1 MIILHCK
8 SIPNLRDFGNTVT
21 ADGRRIRKD
30 CLLRSAHLG
39 NASEEDIRYLQ
50 REHRLRTVIDL
61 RTGGEREEEPDRAGS
76 CLVLN
81 IPIMLAAY
89 RLLGKRSFFYTLLST
104 ALLSGFIELAS
115 FLPVYTGNILIAA
128 VYGGV
133 LTGIGIGI
141 LFLRN
146 ITTGGTDLLALML
159 HKAFPNVPNGTILA
173 VIDGIVV
180 LIAVLVFRKIE
191 VALTS
196 VLTIYFSSKVIDL
209 IAQGVDY
216 AKVIYIVTDKGKE
229 LSAVLNS
236 STDRGN
242 TVIKAFGGYT
252 GAEKQL
258 VITVTR
264 RNVLAQTLRLIH
276 ATDPAAFTFVTD
288 STEVHGE
295 GFKIDY
301 N

>member
-1 MIILHCK
+1 MVKWNEKKGIQFLCDILVCIIGSALVGTAL
-8 SIPNLRDFGNTVT
+8 SVFTIPNEIAPGGISGLST
-21 ADGRRIRKD
+21 A
-30 CLLRSAHLG
+30 LAYVLG
-39 NASEEDIRYLQ
+39 VRVSVL
-50 REHRLRTVIDL
+50 
-61 RTGGEREEEPDRAGS
+61 S
-76 CLVLN
+76 LVLN

-133 LTGIGIGI
+133 LSGIGIGI

-146 ITTGGTDLLALML
+146 ITTGGTDLIALML

-180 LIAVLVFRKIE
+180 LIAVLVFQKIE

>member
-1 MIILHCK
+1 MVKWNEKKGIQVLCDILVCIIGSALVGTAL
-8 SIPNLRDFGNTVT
+8 SVFTIPNEIAPGGISGLST
-21 ADGRRIRKD
+21 AR
-30 CLLRSAHLG
+30 AYVLG
-39 NASEEDIRYLQ
+39 VR
-50 REHRLRTVIDL
+50 
-61 RTGGEREEEPDRAGS
+61 GS
-76 CLVLN
+76 VLSLVLN
-81 IPIMLAAY
+81 SPPMLAAY

>member
-1 MIILHCK
+1 MVKWNEKKGIQVLCDILVCIIGSALVGTAL
-8 SIPNLRDFGNTVT
+8 SVFTIPNEIAPGGISGLST
-21 ADGRRIRKD
+21 A
-30 CLLRSAHLG
+30 LAYMLG
-39 NASEEDIRYLQ
+39 VRVSVL
-50 REHRLRTVIDL
+50 
-61 RTGGEREEEPDRAGS
+61 S
-76 CLVLN
+76 LVLN

-133 LTGIGIGI
+133 LSGIGIGI

-146 ITTGGTDLLALML
+146 ITTGGTDLIALML

-180 LIAVLVFRKIE
+180 LIAVLVFQKIE

>member
-1 MIILHCK
+1 MVKWNEKKGIQVLCDILVCIIGSALVGTAL
-8 SIPNLRDFGNTVT
+8 SVFTIPNEIAPGGISGLST
-21 ADGRRIRKD
+21 A
-30 CLLRSAHLG
+30 LAYMLG
-39 NASEEDIRYLQ
+39 VRVSVL
-50 REHRLRTVIDL
+50 T
-61 RTGGEREEEPDRAGS
+61 
-76 CLVLN
+76 LVLN

-133 LTGIGIGI
+133 LSGIGIGI

-146 ITTGGTDLLALML
+146 ITTGGTDLIALML

-180 LIAVLVFRKIE
+180 LIAVLVFQKIE

-229 LSAVLNS
+229 VSAVLNS

>member
-1 MIILHCK
+1 MVKWNEKKGIQVLCDILVCIIGSALVGTAL
-8 SIPNLRDFGNTVT
+8 SVFTIPNEIAPGGISGLST
-21 ADGRRIRKD
+21 A
-30 CLLRSAHLG
+30 LAYMLG
-39 NASEEDIRYLQ
+39 VRVSVL
-50 REHRLRTVIDL
+50 
-61 RTGGEREEEPDRAGS
+61 S
-76 CLVLN
+76 LVLN

-146 ITTGGTDLLALML
+146 ITTGGTDLIALML

-180 LIAVLVFRKIE
+180 LIAVLVFQKIE

>member
-1 MIILHCK
+1 MVKWNEKKGIQVLCDILVCIIGSALVGTAL
-8 SIPNLRDFGNTVT
+8 SVFTIPNEIAPGGISGLST
-21 ADGRRIRKD
+21 A
-30 CLLRSAHLG
+30 LAYMLG
-39 NASEEDIRYLQ
+39 VRVSVL
-50 REHRLRTVIDL
+50 
-61 RTGGEREEEPDRAGS
+61 S
-76 CLVLN
+76 LVLN

-146 ITTGGTDLLALML
+146 ITTGGTDLIALML

>member
-1 MIILHCK
+1 MVKWNEKKGIQVLCDILVCIIGSALVGTAL
-8 SIPNLRDFGNTVT
+8 SVFTIPNEIAPGGISGLST
-21 ADGRRIRKD
+21 A
-30 CLLRSAHLG
+30 LAYVLG
-39 NASEEDIRYLQ
+39 VRVSVL
-50 REHRLRTVIDL
+50 
-61 RTGGEREEEPDRAGS
+61 S
-76 CLVLN
+76 LVLN

-146 ITTGGTDLLALML
+146 ITTGGTDLIALML

>member
-1 MIILHCK
+1 MVKWNEKKGIQVLCDILVCIIGSALVGTAL
-8 SIPNLRDFGNTVT
+8 SVFTIPNEIAPGGISGLST
-21 ADGRRIRKD
+21 A
-30 CLLRSAHLG
+30 LAYVLG
-39 NASEEDIRYLQ
+39 VRVSVL
-50 REHRLRTVIDL
+50 
-61 RTGGEREEEPDRAGS
+61 S
-76 CLVLN
+76 LVLN

-89 RLLGKRSFFYTLLST
+89 RLLGKRSFLYTLLST

-146 ITTGGTDLLALML
+146 ITTGGTDLIALML

-180 LIAVLVFRKIE
+180 LIAVLVFQKIE

>member
-1 MIILHCK
+1 MVKWNEKKGIQVLCDILVCIIGSALVGTAL
-8 SIPNLRDFGNTVT
+8 SVFTIPNEIAPGGISGLST
-21 ADGRRIRKD
+21 A
-30 CLLRSAHLG
+30 LAYVLG
-39 NASEEDIRYLQ
+39 VRVSVL
-50 REHRLRTVIDL
+50 
-61 RTGGEREEEPDRAGS
+61 S
-76 CLVLN
+76 LVLN

-146 ITTGGTDLLALML
+146 ITTGGTDLIALML

-180 LIAVLVFRKIE
+180 LIAVLVFQKIE

>member
-1 MIILHCK
+1 MVKWNEKKGIQVLCDILVCIIGSALVGTAL
-8 SIPNLRDFGNTVT
+8 SVFTIPNEIAPGGISGLST
-21 ADGRRIRKD
+21 A
-30 CLLRSAHLG
+30 LAYMLG
-39 NASEEDIRYLQ
+39 VRVSVL
-50 REHRLRTVIDL
+50 
-61 RTGGEREEEPDRAGS
+61 S
-76 CLVLN
+76 LVLN

-133 LTGIGIGI
+133 LSGIGIGI

>member
-1 MIILHCK
+1 MAKWNEKKGIQVLCDILVCIIGSALVGTAL
-8 SIPNLRDFGNTVT
+8 SVFTIPNEIAPGGISGLST
-21 ADGRRIRKD
+21 A
-30 CLLRSAHLG
+30 LAYMLG
-39 NASEEDIRYLQ
+39 VRVSVL
-50 REHRLRTVIDL
+50 
-61 RTGGEREEEPDRAGS
+61 S
-76 CLVLN
+76 LVLN

-89 RLLGKRSFFYTLLST
+89 HLLGKRSFFYTLLST

-133 LTGIGIGI
+133 LSGIGIGI

-146 ITTGGTDLLALML
+146 ITTGGTDLIALML

>member
-1 MIILHCK
+1 MVKWNEKKGIQVLCDILVCIIGSALVGTAL
-8 SIPNLRDFGNTVT
+8 SVFTIPNEIAPGGISGLST
-21 ADGRRIRKD
+21 A
-30 CLLRSAHLG
+30 LAYVLG
-39 NASEEDIRYLQ
+39 VRVSVL
-50 REHRLRTVIDL
+50 
-61 RTGGEREEEPDRAGS
+61 S
-76 CLVLN
+76 LVLN

-146 ITTGGTDLLALML
+146 ITTGGTDLIALML

-180 LIAVLVFRKIE
+180 LIAVLVFQKIE

-264 RNVLAQTLRLIH
+264 RNVLAQTLQLIH

>member
-1 MIILHCK
+1 MVKWNEKKGIQVLYDILVCIIGSALVGTAL
-8 SIPNLRDFGNTVT
+8 SVFTIPNEIAPGGISGLST
-21 ADGRRIRKD
+21 A
-30 CLLRSAHLG
+30 LAYMLG
-39 NASEEDIRYLQ
+39 VRVSVL
-50 REHRLRTVIDL
+50 T
-61 RTGGEREEEPDRAGS
+61 
-76 CLVLN
+76 LVLN

-146 ITTGGTDLLALML
+146 ITTGGTDLIALML

-180 LIAVLVFRKIE
+180 LIAVLVFQKIE

-276 ATDPAAFTFVTD
+276 TTDPAAFTFVTD

>member
-1 MIILHCK
+1 MVKWNEKKGIQVLCDILVCIIGSALVGTAL
-8 SIPNLRDFGNTVT
+8 SVFTIPNEIAPGGISGLST
-21 ADGRRIRKD
+21 A
-30 CLLRSAHLG
+30 LAYMLG
-39 NASEEDIRYLQ
+39 VRVSVL
-50 REHRLRTVIDL
+50 
-61 RTGGEREEEPDRAGS
+61 S
-76 CLVLN
+76 LVLN

-180 LIAVLVFRKIE
+180 LIAVLVFQKIE

-301 N
+301 Y

>member
-1 MIILHCK
+1 MVKWNEKKGIQVLYDILVCIIGSALVGTAL
-8 SIPNLRDFGNTVT
+8 SVFTIPNEIAPGGISGLST
-21 ADGRRIRKD
+21 A
-30 CLLRSAHLG
+30 LAYMLG
-39 NASEEDIRYLQ
+39 VRVSVL
-50 REHRLRTVIDL
+50 T
-61 RTGGEREEEPDRAGS
+61 
-76 CLVLN
+76 LVLN

-89 RLLGKRSFFYTLLST
+89 RLLGKRSFLYTLLST

>member
-1 MIILHCK
+1 MVKWNEKKGIQVLCDILVCIIGSALVGTAL
-8 SIPNLRDFGNTVT
+8 SVFTIPNEIAPGGISGLST
-21 ADGRRIRKD
+21 A
-30 CLLRSAHLG
+30 LAYMLG
-39 NASEEDIRYLQ
+39 VRVSVL
-50 REHRLRTVIDL
+50 T
-61 RTGGEREEEPDRAGS
+61 
-76 CLVLN
+76 LVLN

-146 ITTGGTDLLALML
+146 ITTGGTDLIALML

>member
-1 MIILHCK
+1 MVKWNEKKGIQVLCDILVCIIGSALVGTAL
-8 SIPNLRDFGNTVT
+8 SVFTIPNEIAPGGISGLST
-21 ADGRRIRKD
+21 A
-30 CLLRSAHLG
+30 LAYMLG
-39 NASEEDIRYLQ
+39 VRVSVL
-50 REHRLRTVIDL
+50 T
-61 RTGGEREEEPDRAGS
+61 
-76 CLVLN
+76 LVLN

-133 LTGIGIGI
+133 LSGIGIGI

>member
-1 MIILHCK
+1 MAKWNEKKGIQILCDILVCIIGSALVGTAL
-8 SIPNLRDFGNTVT
+8 SVFTIPNEIAPGGISGLST
-21 ADGRRIRKD
+21 A
-30 CLLRSAHLG
+30 LAYMLG
-39 NASEEDIRYLQ
+39 VRVSVL
-50 REHRLRTVIDL
+50 
-61 RTGGEREEEPDRAGS
+61 S
-76 CLVLN
+76 LVLN

-133 LTGIGIGI
+133 LSGIGIGI

-180 LIAVLVFRKIE
+180 LIAVLVFQKIE

>member
-1 MIILHCK
+1 MVKWNEKKGIQVLCDILVCIIGSALVGTAL
-8 SIPNLRDFGNTVT
+8 SVFTIPNEIAPGGISGLST
-21 ADGRRIRKD
+21 A
-30 CLLRSAHLG
+30 LAYVLG
-39 NASEEDIRYLQ
+39 VRVSVL
-50 REHRLRTVIDL
+50 
-61 RTGGEREEEPDRAGS
+61 S
-76 CLVLN
+76 LVLN

-89 RLLGKRSFFYTLLST
+89 RLLGKRSFLYTLLST

-146 ITTGGTDLLALML
+146 ITTGGTDLIALML
-159 HKAFPNVPNGTILA
+159 HKAFPNVPHGTILA

-180 LIAVLVFRKIE
+180 LIAVLVFQKIE

-196 VLTIYFSSKVIDL
+196 ELTIYFSSKVIDL

-264 RNVLAQTLRLIH
+264 RNVLAQTLQLIH

>member
-1 MIILHCK
+1 
-8 SIPNLRDFGNTVT
+8 
-21 ADGRRIRKD
+21 
-30 CLLRSAHLG
+30 
-39 NASEEDIRYLQ
+39 
-50 REHRLRTVIDL
+50 
-61 RTGGEREEEPDRAGS
+61 
-76 CLVLN
+76 
-81 IPIMLAAY
+81 
-89 RLLGKRSFFYTLLST
+89 
-104 ALLSGFIELAS
+104 
-115 FLPVYTGNILIAA
+115 
-128 VYGGV
+128 
-133 LTGIGIGI
+133 
-141 LFLRN
+141 
-146 ITTGGTDLLALML
+146 ML

>member
-1 MIILHCK
+1 MVKWNEKKGIQVLCDILVCIIGSALVGTAL
-8 SIPNLRDFGNTVT
+8 SVFTIPNEIAPGGISGLST
-21 ADGRRIRKD
+21 A
-30 CLLRSAHLG
+30 LAYMLG
-39 NASEEDIRYLQ
+39 VRVSVL
-50 REHRLRTVIDL
+50 T
-61 RTGGEREEEPDRAGS
+61 
-76 CLVLN
+76 LVLN

-146 ITTGGTDLLALML
+146 ITTGGTDLIALML

-216 AKVIYIVTDKGKE
+216 AKVIYIVTEKGKE

>member
-1 MIILHCK
+1 MVKWNEKKGIQVLCDILVCIIGSALVGTAL
-8 SIPNLRDFGNTVT
+8 SVFTIPNEIAPGGISGLST
-21 ADGRRIRKD
+21 A
-30 CLLRSAHLG
+30 LAYVLG
-39 NASEEDIRYLQ
+39 VRVSVL
-50 REHRLRTVIDL
+50 T
-61 RTGGEREEEPDRAGS
+61 
-76 CLVLN
+76 LVLN

-133 LTGIGIGI
+133 LSGIGIGI

-146 ITTGGTDLLALML
+146 ITTGGTDLIALML

>member
-1 MIILHCK
+1 M
-8 SIPNLRDFGNTVT
+8 ST
-21 ADGRRIRKD
+21 A
-30 CLLRSAHLG
+30 LAYMLG
-39 NASEEDIRYLQ
+39 VRVSVL
-50 REHRLRTVIDL
+50 
-61 RTGGEREEEPDRAGS
+61 S
-76 CLVLN
+76 LVLN

-180 LIAVLVFRKIE
+180 LIAVLVFQKIE

>member
-1 MIILHCK
+1 MVKWNEKKGIQVLCDILVCIIGSALVGTAL
-8 SIPNLRDFGNTVT
+8 SVFTIPNEIAPGGISGLST
-21 ADGRRIRKD
+21 A
-30 CLLRSAHLG
+30 LVYMLG
-39 NASEEDIRYLQ
+39 VRVSVL
-50 REHRLRTVIDL
+50 T
-61 RTGGEREEEPDRAGS
+61 
-76 CLVLN
+76 LVLN

-133 LTGIGIGI
+133 LSGIGIGI

-146 ITTGGTDLLALML
+146 ITTGGTDLIALML

-180 LIAVLVFRKIE
+180 LIAVLVFQKIE

>member
-1 MIILHCK
+1 MVKWNEKKGIQVLYDILVCIIGSALVGTAL
-8 SIPNLRDFGNTVT
+8 SVFTIPNEIAPGGISGLST
-21 ADGRRIRKD
+21 A
-30 CLLRSAHLG
+30 LAYVLG
-39 NASEEDIRYLQ
+39 VRVSVL
-50 REHRLRTVIDL
+50 
-61 RTGGEREEEPDRAGS
+61 S
-76 CLVLN
+76 LVLN

-146 ITTGGTDLLALML
+146 ITTGGTDLIALML

-180 LIAVLVFRKIE
+180 LIAVLVFQKIE

>member
-1 MIILHCK
+1 MVKWNEKKGIQVLYDILVCIIGSALVGTAL
-8 SIPNLRDFGNTVT
+8 SVFTIPNEIAPGGISGLST
-21 ADGRRIRKD
+21 A
-30 CLLRSAHLG
+30 LAYMLG
-39 NASEEDIRYLQ
+39 VRVSVL
-50 REHRLRTVIDL
+50 T
-61 RTGGEREEEPDRAGS
+61 
-76 CLVLN
+76 LVLN

-133 LTGIGIGI
+133 LSGIGIGI

-146 ITTGGTDLLALML
+146 ITTGGTDLIALML

>member
-1 MIILHCK
+1 MVKWNEKKGIQVLYDILVCIIGSALVGTAL
-8 SIPNLRDFGNTVT
+8 SVFTIPNEIAPGGISGLST
-21 ADGRRIRKD
+21 A
-30 CLLRSAHLG
+30 LAYMLG
-39 NASEEDIRYLQ
+39 VRVSVL
-50 REHRLRTVIDL
+50 
-61 RTGGEREEEPDRAGS
+61 S
-76 CLVLN
+76 LVLN

-180 LIAVLVFRKIE
+180 LIAVLVFQKIE

-301 N
+301 Y

>member
-1 MIILHCK
+1 MTKWNEKKGIQFLCDILVCIIGSALVGTAL
-8 SIPNLRDFGNTVT
+8 SVFTIPNEIAPGGISGLST
-21 ADGRRIRKD
+21 A
-30 CLLRSAHLG
+30 LAYVLG
-39 NASEEDIRYLQ
+39 VRVSVL
-50 REHRLRTVIDL
+50 
-61 RTGGEREEEPDRAGS
+61 S
-76 CLVLN
+76 LVLN

-89 RLLGKRSFFYTLLST
+89 RLLGKRSFLYTLLST

-133 LTGIGIGI
+133 LSGIGIGI

-146 ITTGGTDLLALML
+146 ITTGGTDLIALML

-180 LIAVLVFRKIE
+180 LIAVLVFQKIE

-276 ATDPAAFTFVTD
+276 TTDPAAFTFVTD

>member
-1 MIILHCK
+1 MAKWNEKKGIQVLYDILVCIIGSALVGTAL
-8 SIPNLRDFGNTVT
+8 SVFTIPNEIAPGGISGLST
-21 ADGRRIRKD
+21 A
-30 CLLRSAHLG
+30 LAYMLG
-39 NASEEDIRYLQ
+39 VRVSVL
-50 REHRLRTVIDL
+50 
-61 RTGGEREEEPDRAGS
+61 S
-76 CLVLN
+76 LVLN

-146 ITTGGTDLLALML
+146 ITTGGTDLIALML

-180 LIAVLVFRKIE
+180 LIAVLVFQKIE

>member
-1 MIILHCK
+1 MVKWNEKKGIQVLYDILVCIIGSALVGTAL
-8 SIPNLRDFGNTVT
+8 SVFTIPNEIAPGGISGLST
-21 ADGRRIRKD
+21 A
-30 CLLRSAHLG
+30 LAYMLG
-39 NASEEDIRYLQ
+39 VRVSVL
-50 REHRLRTVIDL
+50 T
-61 RTGGEREEEPDRAGS
+61 
-76 CLVLN
+76 LVLN

-89 RLLGKRSFFYTLLST
+89 RLLGKCSFFYTLLST

>member
-1 MIILHCK
+1 MVKWNEKKGIQVLCDILVCIIGSALVGTAL
-8 SIPNLRDFGNTVT
+8 SVFTIPNEIAPGGISGLST
-21 ADGRRIRKD
+21 A
-30 CLLRSAHLG
+30 LAYVLG
-39 NASEEDIRYLQ
+39 VRVSVL
-50 REHRLRTVIDL
+50 
-61 RTGGEREEEPDRAGS
+61 S
-76 CLVLN
+76 LVLN

-133 LTGIGIGI
+133 LSGIGIGI

-180 LIAVLVFRKIE
+180 LIAVLVFQKIE

>member
-1 MIILHCK
+1 MVKWNEKKGIQVLYDILVCIIGSALVGTAL
-8 SIPNLRDFGNTVT
+8 SVFTIPNEIAPGGISGLST
-21 ADGRRIRKD
+21 A
-30 CLLRSAHLG
+30 LAYVLG
-39 NASEEDIRYLQ
+39 VRVSVL
-50 REHRLRTVIDL
+50 
-61 RTGGEREEEPDRAGS
+61 S
-76 CLVLN
+76 LVLN

-180 LIAVLVFRKIE
+180 LIAVLVFQKIE

-301 N
+301 Y

>member
-1 MIILHCK
+1 MVKWNEKKGIQVLCDILVCIIGSALVGTAL
-8 SIPNLRDFGNTVT
+8 SVFTIPNEIAPGGISGLST
-21 ADGRRIRKD
+21 A
-30 CLLRSAHLG
+30 LAYMLG
-39 NASEEDIRYLQ
+39 VRVSVL
-50 REHRLRTVIDL
+50 T
-61 RTGGEREEEPDRAGS
+61 
-76 CLVLN
+76 LVLN

-89 RLLGKRSFFYTLLST
+89 RLLGKCSFFYTLLST

-133 LTGIGIGI
+133 LSGIGIGI

-180 LIAVLVFRKIE
+180 LIAVLVFQKIE

>member
-1 MIILHCK
+1 MVKWNEKKGIQVLYDILVCIIGSALVGTAL
-8 SIPNLRDFGNTVT
+8 SVFTIPNEIAPGGISGLST
-21 ADGRRIRKD
+21 A
-30 CLLRSAHLG
+30 LAYMLG
-39 NASEEDIRYLQ
+39 VRVSVL
-50 REHRLRTVIDL
+50 T
-61 RTGGEREEEPDRAGS
+61 
-76 CLVLN
+76 LVLN

-133 LTGIGIGI
+133 LSGIGIGI

-146 ITTGGTDLLALML
+146 ITTGGTDLIALML
-159 HKAFPNVPNGTILA
+159 HKAFLNVSNGTILA

-180 LIAVLVFRKIE
+180 LIAVLVFQKIE

-229 LSAVLNS
+229 VSAVLNS

>member
-1 MIILHCK
+1 MVKWNEKKGIQVLCDILVCIIGSALVGTAL
-8 SIPNLRDFGNTVT
+8 SVFTIPNEIAPGGISGLST
-21 ADGRRIRKD
+21 A
-30 CLLRSAHLG
+30 LAYVLG
-39 NASEEDIRYLQ
+39 VRVSVL
-50 REHRLRTVIDL
+50 
-61 RTGGEREEEPDRAGS
+61 S
-76 CLVLN
+76 LVLN

-89 RLLGKRSFFYTLLST
+89 RLLGKRSFLYTLLST

-180 LIAVLVFRKIE
+180 LIAVLVFQKIE

-216 AKVIYIVTDKGKE
+216 AKVIYIVTDQGKE

>member
-1 MIILHCK
+1 MVKWNGKKGIQVLCDILVCIIGSALVGTAL
-8 SIPNLRDFGNTVT
+8 SVFTIPNEIAPGGISGLST
-21 ADGRRIRKD
+21 A
-30 CLLRSAHLG
+30 LAYMLG
-39 NASEEDIRYLQ
+39 VRVSVL
-50 REHRLRTVIDL
+50 
-61 RTGGEREEEPDRAGS
+61 S
-76 CLVLN
+76 LVLN

-180 LIAVLVFRKIE
+180 LIAVLVFQKIE

-209 IAQGVDY
+209 ITQGVDY

>member
-1 MIILHCK
+1 MVKWNEKKGIQVLYDILVCIIGSALVGTAL
-8 SIPNLRDFGNTVT
+8 SVFTIPNEIAPGGISGLST
-21 ADGRRIRKD
+21 A
-30 CLLRSAHLG
+30 LAYMLG
-39 NASEEDIRYLQ
+39 VRVSVL
-50 REHRLRTVIDL
+50 T
-61 RTGGEREEEPDRAGS
+61 
-76 CLVLN
+76 LVLN

-115 FLPVYTGNILIAA
+115 FLPVYTGNILIVA

-133 LTGIGIGI
+133 LSGIGIGI

-180 LIAVLVFRKIE
+180 LIAVLVFQKIE

>member
-1 MIILHCK
+1 MVKWNEKKGIQVLCDILVCIIGSALVGTAL
-8 SIPNLRDFGNTVT
+8 SVFTIPNEIAPGGISGLST
-21 ADGRRIRKD
+21 A
-30 CLLRSAHLG
+30 LAYMLG
-39 NASEEDIRYLQ
+39 VRVSVL
-50 REHRLRTVIDL
+50 
-61 RTGGEREEEPDRAGS
+61 S
-76 CLVLN
+76 LVLN

-159 HKAFPNVPNGTILA
+159 HKSFPNVPNGTILA

-301 N
+301 Y